1 MKKSAFTLVEILI
14 VIVLFGLLSG
24 IILET
29 YTTITKVAFRMEQDK
44 ELAKETLILSQVLQ
58 NIAEEATIDYS
69 QYTDLK
75 SKNGITDTLYLTGG
89 QWTGTQIF
97 STGNCEQAGKLY
109 NENYKEKKDQNADF
123 SWCKLILQKG
133 EDKNNQFT
141 LLGTW
146 KFLQSKMQFKVIPY
160 DSSQEIVN
168 QLQELSNPSEDELK
182 AITEQWKPWFW
193 ILGAVYSHFYDP
205 KKWSN
210 SSILPIQLFFG
221 LHGTTPSLY
230 ELNETTDEN

>member
-14 VIVLFGLLSG
+14 VVVLFGMLAG

-69 QYTDLK
+69 KYSDLK
-75 SKNGITDTLYLTGG
+75 SMNGITDTLYLTGG

-97 STGNCEQAGKLY
+97 STWDCEKTGKLY
-109 NENYKEKKDQNADF
+109 DEKYREKNYGNSDF
-123 SWCKLILQKG
+123 SSCTLVLQRGDDENKQIAIIGSWKILQ
-133 EDKNNQFT
+133 
-141 LLGTW
+141 
-146 KFLQSKMQFKVIPY
+146 SRMQFKVIPY
-160 DSSQEIVN
+160 ASALESLEWWA
-168 QLQELSNPSEDELK
+168 K
-182 AITEQWKPWFW
+182 AAKPWFW
-193 ILGAVYSHFYDP
+193 ILGAVYSPFYDP
-205 KKWSN
+205 QKRSN

-221 LHGTTPSLY
+221 LHGATPNLY
-230 ELNETTDEN
+230 ELNETPNEN